1 MNHVV
6 ECDVLIRPAV
16 SGDGPLHKAMTGSA
30 FDRHGFLAD
39 NVSSS
44 GCMHCPFQH
53 VCIPAQLEPIEILR
67 FSDIVRS
74 TRQVKEGGTLY
85 RSGDV
90 FTSIYAIRT
99 GCFKTVIVG
108 KAGQEQISGFH
119 LPGEFIG
126 LDGIFDAIQACDA
139 VAMQASSACVI
150 PFGALEKIAR
160 EYPAIQRHLHRMLS
174 REIRRE
180 STVMTLLG
188 TMSADQRLATFLLNM
203 SERLSYMGH
212 SSMKFKLPMTR
223 DELGSYLG
231 IKLETVSRMFSR
243 FQRMGLLSNKGRHV
257 FILDP
262 KGLAD
267 IGG

>member
-1 MNHVV
+1 MNQAV
-6 ECDVLIRPAV
+6 ECDVLVRPAV
-16 SGDGPLHKAMTGSA
+16 HGDSPLPYAITGRA
-30 FDRHGFLAD
+30 FDRGILAAD
-39 NVSSS
+39 GAISSD
-44 GCMHCPFQH
+44 CMQCPFQH
-53 VCIPAQLEPIEILR
+53 VCIPAQLEQDEIVR
-67 FSDIVRS
+67 FSSIIRS
-74 TRQVKEGGTLY
+74 TRQVKEGATLY

-90 FTSIYAIRT
+90 FTSIYAIRA
-99 GCFKTVIVG
+99 GCFKTVIAG

-126 LDGIFDAIQACDA
+126 LDGIFDTLQACDA
-139 VAMQASSACVI
+139 VAMEASAACII
-150 PFGALEKIAR
+150 PFGALEKLAR
-160 EYPAIQRHLHRMLS
+160 DSPAIQRHLHRMLS

-203 SERLSYMGH
+203 SERLSCIGH
-212 SSMKFKLPMTR
+212 SSMQFKLPMTR

-243 FQRMGLLSNKGRHV
+243 FQRMGLLSSKGRYV
-257 FILDP
+257 FILDA

-267 IGG
+267 IGS

>member
-1 MNHVV
+1 MNHAV
-6 ECDVLIRPAV
+6 ECDVLVRSAV
-16 SGDGPLHKAMTGSA
+16 NGNGPLHNAMNRSA
-30 FDRHGFLAD
+30 LDRRVFAAD
-39 NVSSS
+39 SASSS
-44 GCMHCPFQH
+44 GCMQCPFQH
-53 VCIPAQLEPIEILR
+53 VCIPAQLEPLEILR
-67 FSDIVRS
+67 FSDIIRS
-74 TRQVKEGGTLY
+74 TRQVKEGATLY

-90 FTSIYAIRT
+90 FTSIYAVRA
-99 GCFKTVIVG
+99 GCFKTVIAG

-139 VAMQASSACVI
+139 VAMEASSACMI

-160 EYPAIQRHLHRMLS
+160 ESPAIQRHLHRVLS

-188 TMSADQRLATFLLNM
+188 TMSADQKLATFLLNM
-203 SERLSYMGH
+203 SERLSCIGH
-212 SSMKFKLPMTR
+212 SSMNFKLPMTR